1 MNNPKKSIAVREND
15 KSQRCLPAHEVWGI
29 VLCGRRNSEKDFLVG
44 SELICAVY
52 AIQFADEV
60 FIVLIGLGTLINVL
74 SIIAGSAFGVLAG
87 SRLSIKTRELITDI
101 LGLITILAAAGAV
114 IPMFSAQYSQSLPK
128 GWTLLSIL
136 GSLLIGGIIG
146 SALKLEIRL
155 ESLGENLR
163 KKFGAKQE
171 GTFVEGFVS
180 SSLLFVIGP
189 LAILGS
195 ISDGM
200 GTGIDQLSLKAI
212 LDFFAAIAFAA
223 SLGWGVAVSAI
234 PVGIYQGI
242 WTLIGL
248 LLGSVLAQYQIDAM
262 TIVGGLMLL
271 SIGLRLL
278 RIKEVAVG
286 NLLPALAVAPVFVYL
301 LNSFVA

>member
-1 MNNPKKSIAVREND
+1 M
-15 KSQRCLPAHEVWGI
+15 
-29 VLCGRRNSEKDFLVG
+29 
-44 SELICAVY
+44 
-52 AIQFADEV
+52 
-60 FIVLIGLGTLINVL
+60 LIGLGTLINV
-74 SIIAGSAFGVLAG
+74 IAITGGATVGVLAG
-87 SRLSIKTRELITDI
+87 SRLNTKTRELITDV
-101 LGLITILAAAGAV
+101 LGLITILAAASAV
-114 IPMFSAQYSQSLPK
+114 IPMFTKEYAQSLPK

-146 SALKLEIRL
+146 SLLKLEIRL
-155 ESLGENLR
+155 ENLGESLR
-163 KKFGAKQE
+163 KKFGANRE

-200 GTGIDQLSLKAI
+200 GTGIDQLSLKSI

-223 SLGWGVAVSAI
+223 SLGWGVAASAI
-234 PVGIYQGI
+234 PVGMYQGI
-242 WTLIGL
+242 WTVIGFA
-248 LLGSVLAQYQIDAM
+248 LGSVLAQYQIDAM

-286 NLLPALAVAPVFVYL
+286 NLLPALAVAPVFVYV
-301 LNSFVA
+301 LNIFIL

>member
-1 MNNPKKSIAVREND
+1 MI
-15 KSQRCLPAHEVWGI
+15 
-29 VLCGRRNSEKDFLVG
+29 
-44 SELICAVY
+44 
-52 AIQFADEV
+52 
-60 FIVLIGLGTLINVL
+60 IGLGTLINIVG
-74 SIIAGSAFGVLAG
+74 IIAGSTVGVLAG
-87 SRLSIKTRELITDI
+87 SRLAVKTRDLITDV

-114 IPMFSAQYSQSLPK
+114 IPLFSSDFASSLPK

-136 GSLLIGGIIG
+136 GSLLIGGLIC
-146 SALKLEIRL
+146 SALKLEDRL
-155 ESLGENLR
+155 EMLGENLR
-163 KKFGAKQE
+163 RKFGANKE

-200 GTGIDQLSLKAI
+200 GTGIDQLSLKSI

-223 SLGWGVAVSAI
+223 SLGWGVAASAI
-234 PVGIYQGI
+234 PVGIYQGV

-248 LLGSVLAQYQIDAM
+248 FLGNVLAQYQIDAM
-262 TIVGGLMLL
+262 TIVGGLLLL

-278 RIKEVAVG
+278 RVKEVAVG
-286 NLLPALAVAPVFVYL
+286 NLLPALAIAPVFVYV
-301 LNSFVA
+301 LNTFLA